1 MNITRTTKAAAAAA
15 AAAAAVL
22 SMGAASAFAPTTST
36 AASSSS
42 ATAAAILR
50 LAVGPEQQR
59 RRRIATSSSSLP
71 SPSSLFMA
79 EDDPDWSPSKSAMI
93 GGAGVNNAGE
103 PPFEIRG
110 FSLGNLVVAAGVLV
124 TALSFAEYLGTAGG
138 DNGQTLSGLGFV
150 YGIPIFLAGAALKY
164 AEIEPVPC
172 VSNGRADAIFE
183 DKATEIMK
191 KIKQDV
197 TRHRYGDEAHLDT
210 TVKKLGLVVPG
221 KAYPQL
227 QELRQDVTPA
237 GDLAFTMVWQ
247 SLDTP
252 YKLWA
257 DEKRRKRYETFFGP
271 GVGAEV
277 VKVDAERRMVGIRLT
292 TGGPLTEEY
301 LESKREKA
309 TATATTKGGEA
320 VGAVSVYE

>member
-1 MNITRTTKAAAAAA
+1 MK
-15 AAAAAVL
+15 L
-22 SMGAASAFAPTTST
+22 SISTATIATIFIGATSSCVAFAP
-36 AASSSS
+36 AASSVVRASVNNNN
-42 ATAAAILR
+42 AKI
-50 LAVGPEQQR
+50 VKNGP
-59 RRRIATSSSSLP
+59 
-71 SPSSLFMA
+71 LFMA
-79 EDDPDWSPSKSAMI
+79 DDNEEGWSAPKSAMV

-110 FSLGNLVVAAGVLV
+110 FSLGNFITIAGIAV
-124 TALSFAEYLGTAGG
+124 TVLSFAEYLSSSGG
-138 DNGQTLSGLGFV
+138 DGLNVSGLGFV
-150 YGIPIFLAGAALKY
+150 YGIPITLAGAALKY
-164 AEIEPVPC
+164 AEIDPVPC
-172 VSNGRADAIFE
+172 ISSSAADAAFE
-183 DKATEIMK
+183 SKATEIIK

-227 QELRQDVTPA
+227 MELRQDVTDG

-252 YKLWA
+252 YKMWA

-277 VKVDAERRMVGIRLT
+277 VKIDAEQRLVGIRLT
-292 TGGPLTEEY
+292 TGGPLSEEY
-301 LESKREKA
+301 LASKVEKEAVA
-309 TATATTKGGEA
+309 TA
-320 VGAVSVYE
+320 

>member
-1 MNITRTTKAAAAAA
+1 MKFSII
-15 AAAAAVL
+15 
-22 SMGAASAFAPTTST
+22 AASALAAVVSIDATLAFAPGASTSSYAT
-36 AASSSS
+36 ILQQQQQRSSSS
-42 ATAAAILR
+42 VVVIST
-50 LAVGPEQQR
+50 
-59 RRRIATSSSSLP
+59 
-71 SPSSLFMA
+71 PSSLFSSSNDN
-79 EDDPDWSPSKSAMI
+79 ENDWSSSNNAPSKSAMI

-110 FSLGNLVVAAGVLV
+110 FSLGNLIVGAGVLV
-124 TALSFAEYLGTAGG
+124 TALSFAEYLGTSGSDG
-138 DNGQTLSGLGFV
+138 PTLSGLGFV

-172 VSNGRADAIFE
+172 YSSSPAAESVFE
-183 DKATEIMK
+183 TKATEIIK

-227 QELRQDVTPA
+227 KELRQEVTA
-237 GDLAFTMVWQ
+237 DGELAFTMVWQ

-277 VKVDAERRMVGIRLT
+277 VKIDAEQRMVGIRLT
-292 TGGPLTEEY
+292 TGGPLSEEY
-301 LESKREKA
+301 LESKREEKTA
-309 TATATTKGGEA
+309 SSSTTATEVA
-320 VGAVSVYE
+320 VEV